1 MKNLKHADFSLCGNT
16 ALLELRDLVVQAS
29 NNTVVLLPRH
39 H

>member
-16 ALLELRDLVVQAS
+16 ALLEFCNLVLQAS